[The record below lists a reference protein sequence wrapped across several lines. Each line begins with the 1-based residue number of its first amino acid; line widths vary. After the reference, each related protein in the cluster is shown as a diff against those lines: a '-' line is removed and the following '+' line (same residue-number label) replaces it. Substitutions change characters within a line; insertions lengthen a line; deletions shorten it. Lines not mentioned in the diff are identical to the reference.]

1 MSGAGGGGANDTA
14 NQLALDTALQTMI
27 LAHARDVC
35 RTRSTCGAAETQ
47 LPFPRP
53 AEEKRDA
60 SWAIDH
66 LGDPD
71 PNDALATVIA
81 TADPTAYPS
90 VRKLASSPGRTR
102 VTALATLGAVRDEGA
117 VDVLRTGL
125 LADDVMARDASAWSL
140 GRLGSVASAVLPQL
154 RAAAR
159 DDATF
164 AVRCRAAD
172 AIASIAGERVDPSWV
187 IDPEDLWAIGTPPP
201 SGACAEVA
209 QTLCTPMAVEI
220 DGACLVGLNSGDA
233 GGAVATFPKEALETA
248 PHGTAVDGA
257 PTDPLQLVTVGGEP
271 WLVSGRAVHR
281 ISRDQAG
288 RLRADKLADL
298 KGVPTWYRVDGG
310 TLVVQTADRVVYR
323 VTKRGA
329 R

>member
-125 LADDVMARDASAWSL
+125 LADDVMARDASAWSPSSPRAHCSAQYAPRS
-140 GRLGSVASAVLPQL
+140 GETTPAPGGDASIVHGS
-154 RAAAR
+154 RTR
-159 DDATF
+159 T
-164 AVRCRAAD
+164 CRA
-172 AIASIAGERVDPSWV
+172 
-187 IDPEDLWAIGTPPP
+187 DLPP
-201 SGACAEVA
+201 
-209 QTLCTPMAVEI
+209 
-220 DGACLVGLNSGDA
+220 
-233 GGAVATFPKEALETA
+233 
-248 PHGTAVDGA
+248 
-257 PTDPLQLVTVGGEP
+257 
-271 WLVSGRAVHR
+271 
-281 ISRDQAG
+281 
-288 RLRADKLADL
+288 
-298 KGVPTWYRVDGG
+298 
-310 TLVVQTADRVVYR
+310 
-323 VTKRGA
+323 
-329 R
+329 